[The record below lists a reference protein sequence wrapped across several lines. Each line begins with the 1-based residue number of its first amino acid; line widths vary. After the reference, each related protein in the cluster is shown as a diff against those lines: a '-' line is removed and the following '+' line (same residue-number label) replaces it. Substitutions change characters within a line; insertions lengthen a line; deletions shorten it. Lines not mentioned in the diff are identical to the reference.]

1 MIFPSHRRLFLSYT
15 LRESCLSST
24 LRSKTFV
31 FGLCFSCLSAVFP
44 SQWSLHGF
52 WVLWPSLC
60 HPKPLQWVRLQV
72 LSENELHTLEAHCE
86 RNYQS
91 FLVALPEGFG
101 LCMSTYMWIF
111 SIVNATV
118 LCDLRFVVSMDL
130 EFWVQRSYS
139 YQGWLRYFHLHDR
152 GSVALTPM
160 FLFKG

>member
-1 MIFPSHRRLFLSYT
+1 MGEPRQEPRWMSYDLSFPWKAFPFLFFKGTMFKQHFEVKDICLWPLLFLPFCPT
-15 LRESCLSST
+15 LHPSGLSMGSGCCDFLCAT
-24 LRSKTFV
+24 LSPWY
-31 FGLCFSCLSAVFP
+31 S
-44 SQWSLHGF
+44 
-52 WVLWPSLC
+52 
-60 HPKPLQWVRLQV
+60 PLQWVRLQV

-130 EFWVQRSYS
+130 EFGVQRSYR
-139 YQGWLRYFHLHDR
+139 YQG
-152 GSVALTPM
+152 
-160 FLFKG
+160 